1 MLHEDNLLE
10 PVTDKKCEI
19 LNSFIKEFKTQHPYL
34 SSNQIAKK
42 LDIPQSTLNRIEN
55 HATNPSLENV
65 LNVLIATG
73 NESRVAEI
81 LSVLFPQHKKKY
93 DQIFSANLETP
104 LLDKYSCE
112 CATSEETFLIIQLA
126 FTRKGTTRQEIRERF
141 GSFGLGKLEQL
152 LKDQVLLEGNEGV
165 ITADCEKVNVSFGD
179 LKKIIQMAIE
189 KCYHSETGHLSY
201 QTESVSQEGLDLIF
215 QELKRTQVQIRKILY
230 NPQYYGGERVF
241 VGLVGDRLIKNEVD
255 YN

>member
-1 MLHEDNLLE
+1 MLYEENLLA

-19 LNSFIKEFKTQHPYL
+19 LNSFIKKFKIQHPYL

-42 LDIPQSTLNRIEN
+42 LNIPQSTLNRIEN
-55 HATNPSLENV
+55 NTTNPSLENV

-73 NESRVAEI
+73 NENRVGEI
-81 LSVLFPQHKKKY
+81 LSILFPQHKKKY
-93 DQIFSANLETP
+93 DQIFSANAETP
-104 LLDKYSCE
+104 LLDKYACE
-112 CATSEETFLIIQLA
+112 CATNEETFLIIQLA
-126 FTRKGTTRQEIRERF
+126 FTRKGTTVLEIKEKF
-141 GSFGLGKLEQL
+141 GTFGVKKLEKL
-152 LKDQVLLEGNEGV
+152 LQDQVLIENSDGV

-179 LKKIIQMAIE
+179 LKKILQMAILE
-189 KCYHSETGHLSY
+189 CYQSETGHLSY

-241 VGLVGDRLIKNEVD
+241 VGLVSDRLIKNTVD
-255 YN
+255 DN

>member
-1 MLHEDNLLE
+1 M
-10 PVTDKKCEI
+10 
-19 LNSFIKEFKTQHPYL
+19 QHPYL

-42 LDIPQSTLNRIEN
+42 LNIPQSTLNRIEN
-55 HATNPSLENV
+55 NATSPSLENV

-73 NESRVAEI
+73 NENKVAQI
-81 LSVLFPQHKKKY
+81 LSLLFPQHKKKY

-104 LLDKYSCE
+104 LLDRYSSE
-112 CATSEETFLIIQLA
+112 CATSEETFLMIQLA
-126 FTRKGTTRQEIRERF
+126 FTRKGTTRFEIQERF
-141 GSFGLGKLEQL
+141 GSFGIGKLEKL
-152 LKDQVLLEGNEGV
+152 LQDRVLMERSDGV
-165 ITADCEKVNVSFGD
+165 ITANQEKVNVSFGD

-189 KCYHSETGHLSY
+189 KCYQSETGHLSY

-241 VGLVGDRLIKNEVD
+241 IGLVSDRLLPNEMKD
-255 YN
+255 N